1 MRTIGFTCIVM
12 MLSYTLSLAQTERG
26 RWQVGT
32 QIGDLSYVD
41 NGTRGSKLFSGS
53 LVPSAG
59 YFIAKNLVVGAGI
72 PLSLSSSR
80 TQDVLSVYGGFEAKS
95 TITGLGIAP
104 FVRYYLGDAK
114 LKPFLGLAYSY
125 VLSKANYQ
133 SYTGVKSSAK
143 GHTNIITPNLG
154 LAYFI
159 TRNIALNATLG
170 YNIQSQN
177 SSFLVSSPSGVD
189 TNPAVTTK
197 SLDFGLGFQL
207 FFGR

>member
-12 MLSYTLSLAQTERG
+12 MLSYSFSSAQTERG

-41 NGTRGSKLFSGS
+41 NGAGQLKQFSGS
-53 LVPSAG
+53 LTPIAG
-59 YFIAKNLVVGAGI
+59 YFIAKNLVVGAGL

-80 TQDVLSVYGGFEAKS
+80 TKDALSVYGGYEAKS
-95 TITGLGIAP
+95 TITGIGIAP
-104 FVRYYLGDAK
+104 FIRYYLGDAK
-114 LKPFLGLAYSY
+114 LKPFLGLSYSY
-125 VLSKANYQ
+125 VLTKANYQ
-133 SYTGVKSSAK
+133 SYTGAKSSAK
-143 GHTNIITPNLG
+143 GHTNVITPNLG

-170 YNIQSQN
+170 YNVQSQN
-177 SSFLVSSPSGVD
+177 RFFLVSAPSGVD
-189 TNPAVTTK
+189 TTPAVTTK
-197 SLDFGLGFQL
+197 SLDFGIGFQL